1 MSAADQGFHNPMR
14 SFGFRELLI
23 QLAAKDIAEGGNA
36 VLAQNMESAATKIV
50 AWTALQKKQYEASRL
65 KKKAANA

>member
-1 MSAADQGFHNPMR
+1 MR

-36 VLAQNMESAATKIV
+36 LIVQNFEGGKDKVEAYQE
-50 AWTALQKKQYEASRL
+50 LQARQRDASRL
-65 KKKAANA
+65 KKAPKPGAA

>member
-1 MSAADQGFHNPMR
+1 MGFHNPMR

-36 VLAQNMESAATKIV
+36 VLAQNVESAAEKIGAFTV
-50 AWTALQKKQYEASRL
+50 LQRKQYEAARL
-65 KKKAANA
+65 KKKEEAA